1 MSAQRHLRARHGFVE
16 AHRTRQRRRRS
27 HLDQHDVVPV
37 DHVVRVRRGARQV
50 RPVRDQEAKVGLEE
64 ELLAVHAPS
73 LAPRGMGLAV
83 ASVASVA
90 VGGSA
95 AGPAGAFGVGPHE
108 VLAVG
113 GGEVEEEVGAHA
125 AAAGAS
131 PGGGVRVYEICSVR
145 ARGPDGVW
153 VGRAG
158 ALGPGNRAWSLA
170 LASTPAGSARIGS
183 LGDLLPARV
192 LAPLAPA
199 AVLAGVPIAP
209 MTFRATFFSTDAG
222 PSGIRG
228 RGRGRGRGPELHGVE
243 VQLAHPLVGDG
254 RPIVTSGH
262 PPSPGLRQCPTF
274 QKISDICELRQ
285 PSASRDSI

>member
-1 MSAQRHLRARHGFVE
+1 M
-16 AHRTRQRRRRS
+16 
-27 HLDQHDVVPV
+27 
-37 DHVVRVRRGARQV
+37 
-50 RPVRDQEAKVGLEE
+50 
-64 ELLAVHAPS
+64 
-73 LAPRGMGLAV
+73 

-90 VGGSA
+90 VGGRCAPAAAASA

-145 ARGPDGVW
+145 ARGPDGVR

-170 LASTPAGSARIGS
+170 LASAPAGSARIGS
-183 LGDLLPARV
+183 LGVLLPARV

-209 MTFRATFFSTDAG
+209 MTFAGGALFPTDAG
-222 PSGIRG
+222 PSGFRG
-228 RGRGRGRGPELHGVE
+228 RGRAVR
-243 VQLAHPLVGDG
+243 
-254 RPIVTSGH
+254 
-262 PPSPGLRQCPTF
+262 
-274 QKISDICELRQ
+274 
-285 PSASRDSI
+285 